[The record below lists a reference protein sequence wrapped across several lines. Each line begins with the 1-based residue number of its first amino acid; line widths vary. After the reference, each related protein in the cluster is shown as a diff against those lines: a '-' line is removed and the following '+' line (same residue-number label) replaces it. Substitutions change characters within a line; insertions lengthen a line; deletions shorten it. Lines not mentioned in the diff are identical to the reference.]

1 MKISASI
8 LLALRFLGFG
18 SSKTVSNARKSLY
31 GAIAGIGISL
41 VPLVIVLVV
50 ADGMIEGISSR
61 IIELSTAHFRVADY
75 SGFSENSEDPL
86 FLQTYERSIIEND
99 PTGKVVQTA
108 SEIQGLGIA
117 IGKNGRS
124 GATIR
129 CVSSSFFDRTMRES
143 ALLHSV
149 EGDLDSLKGNE
160 AFIGKKLA
168 SEIGVRE
175 GDIFRLLT
183 MRKGNS
189 VKGIPKFTNV
199 RVKAIISSGYQELDA
214 LWVFL
219 PFEEGKNILSPE
231 FSSSFINVY
240 IDTPFTNLEPIKYGI
255 MRLVPEGFTVYSWK
269 QLNRSQFQSF
279 TTTRTLLLFIML
291 LILFIASVN
300 VSSALVMLVME
311 RRKEIAIL
319 KSTGAGAEGITFA
332 FILAGFFTGLG
343 GLIVGLPAGIFC
355 ALHINQIFIYIER
368 MINTIASV
376 SFMFAGGKG
385 TGTVPLPI
393 KLLDPAYYLE
403 VIPVTLNYK
412 ELLVIGT
419 GTLLLS
425 VLVSILPAVRAGQ
438 ERPLDTMRK
447 Y

>member
-8 LLALRFLGFG
+8 LLSLRFLGLG
-18 SSKTVSNARKSLY
+18 SSKTQSNARKSLY

-41 VPLVIVLVV
+41 VPLIIVLVV

-75 SGFSENSEDPL
+75 SNFSSKSEDPL
-86 FLQTYERSIIEND
+86 LLQTYERFILEND
-99 PTGKVVQTA
+99 PTGEIVNTA
-108 SEIQGLGIA
+108 AEIQGLGIA
-117 IGKNGRS
+117 IGKKGRS

-129 CVSSSFFDRTMRES
+129 CVSSSFFDRTITTS
-143 ALLHSV
+143 GLLHAT
-149 EGDLDSLKGNE
+149 EGDVGSLANNE
-160 AFIGKKLA
+160 AFIVTKLA
-168 SEIGVRE
+168 SEIGVSV
-175 GDIFRLLT
+175 GDTFRLLT
-183 MRKGNS
+183 MKEGVNNT
-189 VKGIPKFTNV
+189 GLPKFTNV
-199 RVKAIISSGYQELDA
+199 RVKAIIPSGYQELDA

-219 PFEEGKNILSPE
+219 PFENGNKVLSSA

-240 IDTPFTNLEPIKYGI
+240 VDSPFSNLESTKYGI
-255 MRLVPEGFTVYSWK
+255 MKIVPDGFNVFTWK

-279 TTTRTLLLFIML
+279 NTTRTLLLFIML

-319 KSTGAGAEGITFA
+319 KSTGASPEGVTFS

-343 GLIVGLPAGIFC
+343 GLLVGLPTGIFC
-355 ALHINQIFIYIER
+355 SLHINSILRFIER
-368 MINTIASV
+368 LINSGASLI
-376 SFMFAGGKG
+376 FMNKG
-385 TGTVPLPI
+385 QLPLPI

-412 ELLVIGT
+412 ELLIIGT

-425 VLVSILPAVRAGQ
+425 VLVSIIPAVRAGQ

>member
-1 MKISASI
+1 MKISASF

-41 VPLVIVLVV
+41 VPLIIVLVV

-61 IIELSTAHFRVADY
+61 VIELSTAHFRVSDY
-75 SGFSENSEDPL
+75 TGLSKMSDDPL
-86 FLQTYERSIIEND
+86 ILQSIEHSIIEND
-99 PTGKVVQTA
+99 PTGKIVQTA
-108 SEIQGLGIA
+108 AEIQGLGIA
-117 IGKNGRS
+117 IGKKGRS

-129 CVSSSFFDRTMRES
+129 CVSPSFFERMSTQS
-143 ALLHSV
+143 SLLEII
-149 EGDLDSLKGNE
+149 EGKMEPLTNNE
-160 AFIGKKLA
+160 AYIGKKLA
-168 SEIGVRE
+168 SQIGVHE
-175 GDIFRLLT
+175 GDSFRLLT
-183 MRKGNS
+183 MQEGNRT
-189 VKGIPKFTNV
+189 KGIPKFTNV

-219 PFEEGKNILSPE
+219 SLETGVKILSPE
-231 FSSSFINVY
+231 YSSSFINVY
-240 IDTPFTNLEPIKYGI
+240 VDNPFSNIDAIKYGI
-255 MRLVPEGFTVYSWK
+255 MRIIPEGFNVFSWK

-279 TTTRTLLLFIML
+279 NTTRTLLVFIML

-319 KSTGAGAEGITFA
+319 KSTGASPEGITFA

-355 ALHINQIFIYIER
+355 ALHINEILKFIER
-368 MINTIASV
+368 LINMIV
-376 SFMFAGGKG
+376 SLVYMCSGGNI
-385 TGTVPLPI
+385 TGKLLLPVI
-393 KLLDPAYYLE
+393 LLDPAYYLE
-403 VIPVTLNYK
+403 VIPVTLNYA
-412 ELLVIGT
+412 ELLVIGI